1 MKDILNKRI
10 SLALP
15 CSCLVGI
22 ASFLMM
28 ITACHRDDVHF
39 DRWNAYESQPY
50 GNPDIQ
56 IVDSL
61 EVTQGILDELKEFN
75 NTPMIIRSQEDLK
88 SIISSGKYKVETLFE
103 HPLSG
108 NDIPTD
114 FSNDTCIILYY
125 SLLTKVP
132 AEIVIDMTKNEYKPE
147 YLLSVHYNGF
157 THTSELMANQKCL
170 IRTATQARIPKGSKV
185 WCMEWFPFTQS
196 Q

>member
-1 MKDILNKRI
+1 MKEIHKKRI
-10 SLALP
+10 SLALLY
-15 CSCLVGI
+15 SCLVGI

-28 ITACHRDDVHF
+28 ITACHREDVHF
-39 DRWNAYESQPY
+39 DRWNAYEFQLY
-50 GNPDIQ
+50 GDSSIQ

-61 EVTQGILDELKEFN
+61 EVSQEILDELKEFS
-75 NTPMIIRSQEDLK
+75 NTPIIIRSQEDLK
-88 SIISSGKYKVETLFE
+88 SIISCEKYKVEALFE
-103 HPLSG
+103 HPLSD

-114 FSNDTCIILYY
+114 FSNDNCIILYY

-132 AEIVIDMTKNEYKPE
+132 AEIVTNMTKNEYKPE

-170 IRTATQARIPKGSKV
+170 IRTATQSRIPKGSKV
-185 WCMEWFPFTQS
+185 WCMEWFPVPQS